1 MIYQQYQFFCPP
13 DIQEIL
19 IAQLGEWPFEVF
31 EEQDECLMAYIPEQS
46 DDDALL
52 EFIEALREN
61 FGFRYHKETIPDQ
74 NWNAVWEQN
83 FQPVVVDDFCA
94 VRAEFHEPIPG
105 VQYELVIQPRM
116 AFGTGHH
123 ATTEMMIRTMQSIDF
138 KGKSVF
144 DFGCGTGILAILAAK
159 MGATDVEAVDIEQE
173 SYDNTI
179 LNAGMNRVPDIE
191 TWCGVIT
198 AVPERQYDII
208 LANINRNVLLDNMKT
223 MAQRLISSGIL
234 LLSGILEAD
243 YDVIVAAA
251 AAENFRITG
260 KRQQGDWLCL
270 SFVKQ

>member
-1 MIYQQYQFFCPP
+1 MIYQQYQFNCPP

-31 EEQDECLMAYIPEQS
+31 EEQEQCLLAYIPQPY
-46 DDDALL
+46 DDEVLH
-52 EFIEALREN
+52 EFIEGLSKQ
-61 FGFRYHKETIPDQ
+61 FGFSFSKESIPDQ

-94 VRAEFHEPIPG
+94 VRAEFHEPFPG
-105 VQYELVIQPRM
+105 VRFELVIQPRM

-138 KGKSVF
+138 NGKSVF

-159 MGATDVEAVDIEQE
+159 MGATNIEAVDIEQE

-179 LNAGMNRVPDIE
+179 LNAGINQVNDIK

-260 KRQQGDWLCL
+260 KMQQGDWLCL